1 MPDPAAAPQT
11 IRPITTLRHRPL
23 ALWIASRFASGAAAT
38 LLRTVWAW
46 QLFRITGSEL
56 ALGVLGVIQF
66 IPALMTSLVGGAV
79 ADAYDRKK
87 IVVIAQLMPL
97 ASAIGLGLLT
107 RQGLTRETTLY
118 ATVALCAFA
127 TAFEA
132 PARAATLPNLV
143 PRPEFSAAVTIY
155 TTFQSLAFVTGPAV
169 GGLLLGSAGIP
180 ATYVVAA
187 ALYLTS
193 ISLVTLV
200 PVAGH
205 GGEKRGVSLAH
216 IREGLAFV
224 RSKPA
229 LLGAMTLDMVAVI
242 FAGATALL
250 PVYADRIL
258 DVGASGYGLLA
269 ASLDIGALAT
279 SVLLVMLPPVRR
291 LGRAMLVSVALYGV
305 ATIAFGLSRTFALSV
320 VAYVMVGMADQVS
333 VVMRSTLIQISTPDE
348 LRGRVSSI
356 SMIFIGASNQLGA
369 AEAGFLAAATSATFA
384 VVSGGTVC
392 LLVVAIAAATVRS
405 LRRFAIDEHGRPVEA

>member
-107 RQGLTRETTLY
+107 REGLTRETTLY

-155 TTFQSLAFVTGPAV
+155 TTFQSLAFVTGPATGTSV
-169 GGLLLGSAGIP
+169 TREIEVRYSAAATTYVVGIP
-180 ATYVVAA
+180 ADPRRRPPTAGPVTNASDWNVV
-187 ALYLTS
+187 
-193 ISLVTLV
+193 
-200 PVAGH
+200 
-205 GGEKRGVSLAH
+205 
-216 IREGLAFV
+216 
-224 RSKPA
+224 
-229 LLGAMTLDMVAVI
+229 
-242 FAGATALL
+242 
-250 PVYADRIL
+250 
-258 DVGASGYGLLA
+258 
-269 ASLDIGALAT
+269 
-279 SVLLVMLPPVRR
+279 
-291 LGRAMLVSVALYGV
+291 
-305 ATIAFGLSRTFALSV
+305 
-320 VAYVMVGMADQVS
+320 
-333 VVMRSTLIQISTPDE
+333 
-348 LRGRVSSI
+348 
-356 SMIFIGASNQLGA
+356 
-369 AEAGFLAAATSATFA
+369 
-384 VVSGGTVC
+384 
-392 LLVVAIAAATVRS
+392 
-405 LRRFAIDEHGRPVEA
+405 